1 MTDTQKKMTLW
12 ALAWPIFIEMFLQFL
27 LGTADTFMVSRISDD
42 AVAVVGIANQLFNAV
57 TILFSAVT
65 GGAGVLIAQRIGA
78 QRNEDARK
86 ISIMTVKASAAIG
99 LVLSLVLYF
108 GAARV
113 AGMLQLEQAL
123 LPLAQ
128 TYIAIV
134 GGGMVLTAIMST
146 LSTVIRSTGDTRTPM
161 FAAIGMNVVHILLN
175 YLLIYGTFG
184 FPALGLEGAAI
195 STVMSRL
202 LASAV
207 LFFVWIGAFSRRLE
221 WSDWKLFDR
230 PMFSEVLRIGW
241 PLGLHMSSWF
251 FTQLVI
257 YAFIAKL
264 GAEALAARTYMNTL
278 ESFCFLLGFSVALAV
293 QIQIAYL
300 YGAGH
305 KEEAYR
311 SAYRATGIGLVIVG
325 LNALLLYVMGESI
338 LSFFT
343 QDTGILSLGLSLLGL
358 NLILQPGK
366 MVNMAMGNAL
376 IAIGDTRFVVYNG
389 FFSMWIVAAGMSYVL
404 GIQWGWGLLGIYAAM
419 IADEYLRGL
428 LVTVRWSRKKVLNQS
443 VTQPDAAQVAVQP

>member
-1 MTDTQKKMTLW
+1 MTDTHKKMTLW
-12 ALAWPIFIEMFLQFL
+12 ALAWPVFIEMFLQFL

-42 AVAVVGIANQLFNAV
+42 AVAVVGISNQLFNAV
-57 TILFSAVT
+57 TILFAAVA

-86 ISIMTVKASAAIG
+86 IGIMTVKASIVIG
-99 LVLSLVLYF
+99 LGLSVLLYF

-113 AGMLQLEQAL
+113 AALLQLEVSL
-123 LPLAQ
+123 LPLAK

-134 GGGMVLTAIMST
+134 GGGMVLTAVMST

-161 FAAIGMNVVHILLN
+161 FVAIGMNVVHIILN

-184 FPALGLEGAAI
+184 FPALGLEGAAL

-202 LASAV
+202 VASIV
-207 LFFVWIGAFSRRLE
+207 LVIVWAGAFSRRLE
-221 WSDWKLFDR
+221 WSDWKLYDR
-230 PMFSEVLRIGW
+230 PMFREVLRIGW
-241 PLGLHMSSWF
+241 PLGLNMASWF
-251 FTQLVI
+251 FSQLVI
-257 YAFIAKL
+257 YAFVAKL
-264 GAEALAARTYMNTL
+264 GASALAARTYMNTL

-300 YGAGH
+300 YGAGR

-311 SAYRATGIGLVIVG
+311 SAYRATGSGLVIVLIG
-325 LNALLLYVMGESI
+325 ALLLYVLGESI

-343 QDTGILSLGLSLLGL
+343 QDAGILAIGLSLLGL

-389 FFSMWIVAAGMSYVL
+389 FFSMWIVAVGLSYVL
-404 GIQWGWGLLGIYAAM
+404 GIQSGWGLIGIYAAM

-428 LVTVRWSRKKVLNQS
+428 LVTVRWSSKKVLNKAL
-443 VTQPDAAQVAVQP
+443 TPPDAAQVAVHP